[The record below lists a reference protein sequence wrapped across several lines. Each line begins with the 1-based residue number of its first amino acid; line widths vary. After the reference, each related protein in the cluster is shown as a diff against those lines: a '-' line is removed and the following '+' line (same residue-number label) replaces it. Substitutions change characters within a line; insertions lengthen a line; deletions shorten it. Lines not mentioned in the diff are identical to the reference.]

1 MVVFLFN
8 LFSNKIGIIPTQP
21 NPIKVK
27 VDLMIVSFE
36 FVLNN
41 TTIDTTIPIIVITCK
56 DKINFF
62 IVFCFKLFV
71 KQR

>member
-21 NPIKVK
+21 NPIKIK
-27 VDLMIVSFE
+27 VDLIIVSFE
-36 FVLNN
+36 SALNN
-41 TTIDTTIPIIVITCK
+41 TTIDVIIPIIVITCK

-62 IVFCFKLFV
+62 IVFCFNLFTM
-71 KQR
+71 